1 MELLPVGNQNKTTE
15 KNNIN
20 EKSSNHLPSQIVNI
34 KYNIIN
40 NKINQNNI
48 RTDNRNCKDKD
59 NNKENNKIND
69 LSETFINI

>member
-20 EKSSNHLPSQIVNI
+20 EKSSNHLPWQIVNI

-48 RTDNRNCKDKD
+48 RTDNRNCKDK
-59 NNKENNKIND
+59 ENNKIND
-69 LSETFINI
+69 PSETFINI

>member
-20 EKSSNHLPSQIVNI
+20 EKSSNHLPLQIVNI

-48 RTDNRNCKDKD
+48 RTDNRNCNDKD